1 MTLGKER
8 KRITVGVLVSGILDE
23 FTEYICKG
31 VLHAAKMQDVNVVI
45 FPGKYLDRDLSENRD
60 LMYEYQYGTVFSYA
74 RKENIDALVAA
85 TDCIGCHTD
94 GKRMQEMM
102 KQYAGIPCALVAS
115 KMEGYAGVTYDNY
128 GGIREGLEYLIE
140 KVGCR
145 KFGMIAGPD
154 SNSDAYERKQAFT
167 QVLKAHGIEV
177 TDRMFAAGDLSR
189 RSENA
194 FRTLLDQNP
203 DLEAVFCVNDETA
216 MGFYEELKRRNIV
229 PGRDISVLGYDDT
242 IASAK
247 SQPSLSSVR
256 ADPSELGEHALKMAL
271 RMLNGEKV
279 ESKTIPT
286 KFVMR
291 DSFCKASQ
299 GDDEAASYEL
309 KNDVESY
316 FEEIFYRCR
325 HEELKE
331 TLEMLHRDFD
341 VLIEKISQLFERHN
355 KGVESYIEI
364 QKALDAFLDHGAVVY
379 ADMDNLL
386 IVCEKIYHTLK
397 KKQPD
402 AESSHQ
408 LRDFFSIT
416 YRKIIRAM
424 DYRFGSMR
432 KEEESNNY
440 SMKLFI
446 RDMLQFEKGNDLSYA
461 SVLNNLD
468 WLKIQNAFLYIFKK
482 PITHLYREE
491 FTAPDS
497 FYLKAYLREGKVHSV
512 PAIQQKHSLKTL
524 FFNQAIEGNDRYSM
538 ALLPLFVNE
547 HLYGLLLCDISE
559 GIFVNGEFLLN
570 QMSSATKMIDLLKA
584 NEEIQQQLEE
594 SLATLKENNI
604 VLDNLSRSDGL
615 TGILNRRGFTDAA
628 EKLLEKSREE
638 GKKVLVIYVDMNNL
652 KIINDRYGHEE
663 GDISLKFIA
672 ETLSEVMKERGI
684 AGRIGGD
691 EFACI
696 ADYFEEDKGEALL
709 ADIYERFDRYNAGS
723 CKSYNLTVSAGAR
736 LLRSSEKLTLKEAL
750 TQADERLYEVKKL
763 RSKEVAKRI

>member
-1 MTLGKER
+1 MGKER
-8 KRITVGVLVSGILDE
+8 KRVTVGVLVSGILDE

-31 VLHAAKMQDVNVVI
+31 VLHAAKMQDVNVII

-74 RKENIDALVAA
+74 RKENVDALIAA
-85 TDCIGCHTD
+85 TDCIGCYTD

-102 KQYAGIPCALVAS
+102 KQYEGIPCVLVAS
-115 KMEGYAGVTYDNY
+115 KMEGYAGVTFDNY

-140 KVGCR
+140 KAGCR
-145 KFGMIAGPD
+145 RFGMIAGPD

-167 QVLKAHGIEV
+167 QVLDAHGIEV
-177 TDRMFAAGDLSR
+177 TDRMFATGDLSR
-189 RSENA
+189 RSDTA
-194 FRTLLDQNP
+194 FRTLLDRNP

-216 MGFYEELKRRNIV
+216 MGFYDELKRRNIM
-229 PGRDISVLGYDDT
+229 PGRDISVFGYDDT

-256 ADPSELGEHALKMAL
+256 ADPSELGECALKMVL
-271 RMLNGEKV
+271 RMLCGEKV
-279 ESKTIPT
+279 ESRTIPT

-291 DSFCKASQ
+291 DSICKASR
-299 GDDEAASYEL
+299 DEDEASSYAL
-309 KNDVESY
+309 KDDVESY

-331 TLEMLHRDFD
+331 TLETLHRDFD
-341 VLIEKISQLFERHN
+341 LLIGKISQLFEQHD
-355 KGVESYIEI
+355 KGMESYIEI
-364 QKALDAFLDHGAVVY
+364 QMALDAFLEHGAVVH

-386 IVCEKIYHTLK
+386 IVFEKIYQILK
-397 KKQPD
+397 RKQPD
-402 AESSHQ
+402 VESSYQ

-440 SMKLFI
+440 SMKLFV

-468 WLKIQNAFLYIFKK
+468 WLKIRNAFLYIFKK
-482 PITHLYREE
+482 PITHLDREE
-491 FTAPDS
+491 FIPADS
-497 FYLKAYLREGKVHSV
+497 YYLKAYMREGKVYSV
-512 PAIQQKHSLKTL
+512 PAIRQKYSIKSLYS
-524 FFNQAIEGNDRYSM
+524 NQAFEGMDRYAM
-538 ALLPLFVNE
+538 VLLPLFVSE
-547 HLYGLLLCDISE
+547 HLYGLFLCDMSE
-559 GIFVNGEFLLN
+559 ELYVNGEFLLN

-584 NEEIQQQLEE
+584 NEEIQQKLEE

-615 TGILNRRGFTDAA
+615 TGILNRRGFSDAA
-628 EKLLEKSREE
+628 QGLLEKSRKE

-663 GDISLKFIA
+663 GDFSLKFIA
-672 ETLSEVMKERGI
+672 ETLSDVVKEHGI

-696 ADYFEEDKGEALL
+696 AEYLGEDEGEALL
-709 ADIYERFDRYNAGS
+709 ADIYGRFDSYNAGS
-723 CKSYNLTVSAGAR
+723 SKPYNLTVSAGAR
-736 LLRSSEKLTLKEAL
+736 LLRSAEKLTLKEAL
-750 TQADERLYEVKKL
+750 TQADEKLYEVKKL

>member
-1 MTLGKER
+1 MGKER
-8 KRITVGVLVSGILDE
+8 KRVTVGVLVSGILDE

-31 VLHAAKMQDVNVVI
+31 VLHAAKMQDVNVII

-74 RKENIDALVAA
+74 RKENVDALIAA
-85 TDCIGCHTD
+85 TDCIGCYTD

-102 KQYAGIPCALVAS
+102 KQYEGIPCVLVAS
-115 KMEGYAGVTYDNY
+115 KMEGYAGVTFDNY

-140 KVGCR
+140 KAGCR
-145 KFGMIAGPD
+145 RFGMIAGPD

-167 QVLKAHGIEV
+167 QVLDAHGIEV
-177 TDRMFAAGDLSR
+177 TDRMFATGDLSR
-189 RSENA
+189 RSDTA
-194 FRTLLDQNP
+194 FRTLLDRNP

-216 MGFYEELKRRNIV
+216 MGFYDELKRRNIV
-229 PGRDISVLGYDDT
+229 PGRDISVFGYDDT

-256 ADPSELGEHALKMAL
+256 ADPSELGECALKMVL
-271 RMLNGEKV
+271 RMLCGEKV
-279 ESKTIPT
+279 ESRTIPT

-291 DSFCKASQ
+291 DSICKASR
-299 GDDEAASYEL
+299 DEDEASSYAL
-309 KNDVESY
+309 KDDVESY

-331 TLEMLHRDFD
+331 TLETLHRDFD
-341 VLIEKISQLFERHN
+341 LLIGKISQLFEQHD
-355 KGVESYIEI
+355 KGMESYIEI
-364 QKALDAFLDHGAVVY
+364 QMALDAFLEHGAVVH

-386 IVCEKIYHTLK
+386 IVFEKIYQILK
-397 KKQPD
+397 RKQPD
-402 AESSHQ
+402 VESSYQ

-440 SMKLFI
+440 SMKLFV

-468 WLKIQNAFLYIFKK
+468 WLKIRNAFLYIFKK
-482 PITHLYREE
+482 PITHLDREE
-491 FTAPDS
+491 FIPADS
-497 FYLKAYLREGKVHSV
+497 YYLKAYMREGKVYSV
-512 PAIQQKHSLKTL
+512 PAIRQKYSIKSLYS
-524 FFNQAIEGNDRYSM
+524 NQAFEGMDRYAM
-538 ALLPLFVNE
+538 VLLPLFVSE
-547 HLYGLLLCDISE
+547 HLYGLFLCDMSE
-559 GIFVNGEFLLN
+559 ELYVNGEFLLN

-584 NEEIQQQLEE
+584 NEEIQQKLEE

-615 TGILNRRGFTDAA
+615 TGILNRRGFSDAA
-628 EKLLEKSREE
+628 QGLLEKSRKE

-663 GDISLKFIA
+663 GDFSLKFIA
-672 ETLSEVMKERGI
+672 ETLSDVVKEHGI

-696 ADYFEEDKGEALL
+696 AEYLGEDEGEALL
-709 ADIYERFDRYNAGS
+709 ADIYGRFDSYNAGS
-723 CKSYNLTVSAGAR
+723 SKPYNLTVSAGAR
-736 LLRSSEKLTLKEAL
+736 LLRSAEKLTLKEAL
-750 TQADERLYEVKKL
+750 TQADEKLYEVKKL

>member
-1 MTLGKER
+1 MGKER
-8 KRITVGVLVSGILDE
+8 KRVTVGVLVSGILDE

-31 VLHAAKMQDVNVVI
+31 VLHAAKMQDVNVII

-74 RKENIDALVAA
+74 RKENVDALIAA
-85 TDCIGCHTD
+85 TDCIGCYTD

-102 KQYAGIPCALVAS
+102 KQYEGIPCVLVAS
-115 KMEGYAGVTYDNY
+115 KMEGYAGVTFDNY

-140 KVGCR
+140 KAGCR
-145 KFGMIAGPD
+145 RFGMIAGPD

-167 QVLKAHGIEV
+167 QVLDAHGIEV
-177 TDRMFAAGDLSR
+177 TDRMFATGDLSR
-189 RSENA
+189 RSDTA
-194 FRTLLDQNP
+194 FRTLLDRNP

-216 MGFYEELKRRNIV
+216 MGFYDELKRRNIM
-229 PGRDISVLGYDDT
+229 PGRDISVFGYDDT

-256 ADPSELGEHALKMAL
+256 ADPSELGECALKMVL
-271 RMLNGEKV
+271 RMLCGEKV
-279 ESKTIPT
+279 ESRTIPT

-291 DSFCKASQ
+291 DSICKASR
-299 GDDEAASYEL
+299 DEDEASSYAL
-309 KNDVESY
+309 KDDVESY

-331 TLEMLHRDFD
+331 TLETLHRDFD
-341 VLIEKISQLFERHN
+341 LLIGKISQLFEQHD
-355 KGVESYIEI
+355 KGMESYIEI
-364 QKALDAFLDHGAVVY
+364 QMALDAFLEHGAVVH

-386 IVCEKIYHTLK
+386 IVFEKIYQILK
-397 KKQPD
+397 RKQPD
-402 AESSHQ
+402 VESSYQ

-440 SMKLFI
+440 SMKLFV

-468 WLKIQNAFLYIFKK
+468 WLKIRNAFLYIFKK
-482 PITHLYREE
+482 PITHLDREE
-491 FTAPDS
+491 FIPADS
-497 FYLKAYLREGKVHSV
+497 YYLKAYMREGKVYSV
-512 PAIQQKHSLKTL
+512 PAIRQKYSIKSLYS
-524 FFNQAIEGNDRYSM
+524 NQAFEGMDRYAM
-538 ALLPLFVNE
+538 VLLPLFVSE
-547 HLYGLLLCDISE
+547 HLYGLFLCDMSE
-559 GIFVNGEFLLN
+559 ELYVNGEFLLN

-584 NEEIQQQLEE
+584 NEEIQQKLEE

-615 TGILNRRGFTDAA
+615 TGILNRRGFSDAA
-628 EKLLEKSREE
+628 QGLLEKSRKE

-663 GDISLKFIA
+663 GDFSLKFIA
-672 ETLSEVMKERGI
+672 ETLSDVVKEHGI

-696 ADYFEEDKGEALL
+696 AEYSGEDEGEALL
-709 ADIYERFDRYNAGS
+709 ADIYGRFDSYNAGS
-723 CKSYNLTVSAGAR
+723 SKPYNLTVSAGAR
-736 LLRSSEKLTLKEAL
+736 LLRSAEKLTLKEAL
-750 TQADERLYEVKKL
+750 TQADEKLYEVKKL

>member
-1 MTLGKER
+1 MGKER
-8 KRITVGVLVSGILDE
+8 KRVTVGVLVSGILDE

-31 VLHAAKMQDVNVVI
+31 VLHAAKMQDVNVII

-74 RKENIDALVAA
+74 RKENVDALIAA
-85 TDCIGCHTD
+85 TDCIGCYTD

-102 KQYAGIPCALVAS
+102 KQYAGIPCVLVAS
-115 KMEGYAGVTYDNY
+115 KMEGYAGVTFDNY

-145 KFGMIAGPD
+145 RFGMIAGPD
-154 SNSDAYERKQAFT
+154 SNTDAYERKQAFT
-167 QVLKAHGIEV
+167 QVLDAHGIEV
-177 TDRMFAAGDLSR
+177 TDRMFATGDLSR
-189 RSENA
+189 RSDTA
-194 FRTLLDQNP
+194 FRTLLDRNP

-216 MGFYEELKRRNIV
+216 MGFYDELKRRNMM
-229 PGRDISVLGYDDT
+229 PGRDISVFGYDDT

-256 ADPSELGEHALKMAL
+256 ADPSELGECALKMVL
-271 RMLNGEKV
+271 RMLCGEKV
-279 ESKTIPT
+279 ESRTIPT

-291 DSFCKASQ
+291 DSICKASR
-299 GDDEAASYEL
+299 DEDEASSYAL
-309 KNDVESY
+309 KDDVESY

-331 TLEMLHRDFD
+331 TLETLHRDFD
-341 VLIEKISQLFERHN
+341 LLIGKISQLFEQHD
-355 KGVESYIEI
+355 KGMESYIEI
-364 QKALDAFLDHGAVVY
+364 QMALDAFLEHGAVVH

-386 IVCEKIYHTLK
+386 IVFEKIYQILK
-397 KKQPD
+397 RKQPD
-402 AESSHQ
+402 VESSYQ

-440 SMKLFI
+440 SMKLFV

-461 SVLNNLD
+461 SVLNDLD
-468 WLKIQNAFLYIFKK
+468 WLKIRNAFLYIFKK
-482 PITHLYREE
+482 PITHLDREE
-491 FTAPDS
+491 FIPADS
-497 FYLKAYLREGKVHSV
+497 YYLKAYMREGKVYSV
-512 PAIQQKHSLKTL
+512 PAIRQKHSIKNL
-524 FFNQAIEGNDRYSM
+524 FFNQIIEGMDRYAM
-538 ALLPLFVNE
+538 VLLPLFVSE
-547 HLYGLLLCDISE
+547 HLYGLLLCDMSE
-559 GIFVNGEFLLN
+559 ELYVNGEFLLN

-584 NEEIQQQLEE
+584 NEEIQQKLEE

-615 TGILNRRGFTDAA
+615 TGILNRRGFSDAA
-628 EKLLEKSREE
+628 QGLLEKSRKE

-663 GDISLKFIA
+663 GDFSLKFIA
-672 ETLSEVMKERGI
+672 ETLSGVVKEHGI

-696 ADYFEEDKGEALL
+696 AEYPGEDEGEALL
-709 ADIYERFDRYNAGS
+709 ADIYGRFDSYNAGS
-723 CKSYNLTVSAGAR
+723 SKPYNLTVSAGAR
-736 LLRSSEKLTLKEAL
+736 LLRSAEKLTLKEAL
-750 TQADERLYEVKKL
+750 TQADEKLYEVKKL

>member
-1 MTLGKER
+1 MGKER

-31 VLHAAKMQDVNVVI
+31 VLRAAKMQDVNVVI

-74 RKENIDALVAA
+74 RKENIDALIAA
-85 TDCIGCHTD
+85 ADCIGCYTD

-102 KQYAGIPCALVAS
+102 KQYEGIPCVLVAS
-115 KMEGYAGVTYDNY
+115 KMEGYAGVTFDNY

-140 KVGCR
+140 KAGCR
-145 KFGMIAGPD
+145 RFGMIAGPD

-167 QVLKAHGIEV
+167 QVLDAHGIEV
-177 TDRMFAAGDLSR
+177 TDRMFATGDLSR
-189 RSENA
+189 RSDTA
-194 FRTLLDQNP
+194 FRTLLERNP
-203 DLEAVFCVNDETA
+203 DLEAVFCVNDEAA
-216 MGFYEELKRRNIV
+216 MGFYDELKRRNMM
-229 PGRDISVLGYDDT
+229 PGRDISVFGYDDT

-256 ADPSELGEHALKMAL
+256 ADPSELGECALKMVL
-271 RMLNGEKV
+271 RMLCGEKV
-279 ESKTIPT
+279 ESRTIPT

-291 DSFCKASQ
+291 DSICKTSAGEEEASSHALK
-299 GDDEAASYEL
+299 DDAD
-309 KNDVESY
+309 NY

-331 TLEMLHRDFD
+331 TLETLQRDFD
-341 VLIEKISQLFERHN
+341 LLIGKISQLFEQHD
-355 KGVESYIEI
+355 KGMESYIEI
-364 QKALDAFLDHGAVVY
+364 QMALDAFLDHGAVVH
-379 ADMDNLL
+379 ADMDNLM
-386 IVCEKIYHTLK
+386 IVFEKIYQRLR

-402 AESSHQ
+402 VESSHQ

-424 DYRFGSMR
+424 DYRFGSMS

-440 SMKLFI
+440 SMKLFV

-468 WLKIQNAFLYIFKK
+468 WLKIRNAFLYIFKK
-482 PITHLYREE
+482 PITHLDREN
-491 FTAPDS
+491 FAATDS
-497 FYLKAYLREGKVHSV
+497 YYLKAYMRDGKVHSV
-512 PAIQQKHSLKTL
+512 PAIRQKHSIKTL
-524 FFNQAIEGNDRYSM
+524 FFNQEMEGLDRYSM
-538 ALLPLFVNE
+538 VLLPLFVSE
-547 HLYGLLLCDISE
+547 HLYGLLLCDMTE
-559 GIFVNGEFLLN
+559 ELYVNGEFLLN

-584 NEEIQQQLEE
+584 NEEIQQKLEE

-615 TGILNRRGFTDAA
+615 TGILNRRGFSDAA
-628 EKLLEKSREE
+628 QGLLERSRKE

-663 GDISLKFIA
+663 GDFSLKFIA
-672 ETLSEVMKERGI
+672 ETLSGVMRKKGI

-696 ADYFEEDKGEALL
+696 TEYSGDDEGEALL
-709 ADIYERFDRYNAGS
+709 ADIYEQFDSYNAGS
-723 CKSYNLTVSAGAR
+723 SKPYNLTVSAGAC
-736 LLRSSEKLTLKEAL
+736 LLRSTEKLTLKEAL
-750 TQADERLYEVKKL
+750 TQADEKLYEVKKL
-763 RSKEVAKRI
+763 RSKEVAKRM